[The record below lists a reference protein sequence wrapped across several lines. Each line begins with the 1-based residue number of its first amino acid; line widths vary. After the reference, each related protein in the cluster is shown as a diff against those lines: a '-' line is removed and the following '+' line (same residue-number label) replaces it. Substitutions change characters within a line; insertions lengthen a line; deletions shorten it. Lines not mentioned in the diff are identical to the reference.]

1 MSNVILSPE
10 RKIRKWNTWIYVI
23 ALDGGLIIPQIFEN
37 IGTHR
42 VLKMIFLWIYYANVV
57 TRKGG

>member
-42 VLKMIFLWIYYANVV
+42 VLKMIFLWI
-57 TRKGG
+57 